1 MSSRE
6 GFDAFVLY
14 MGIKLHFH
22 SKGYDFVKYNGKVKT
37 ANLNSFMKR
46 RDKYHFAKLFRKYK
60 HDLKDFLVANLSVKD
75 VWVGE
80 LLEDTAERTYTEWKK
95 RNQRLFYTFE
105 TEISDLML
113 AYNIQE
119 LLEVQNGQHPVLL
132 KRYMSKKVSLE
143 TISIMD
149 EIIGFRKDWKR
160 LIKEEVIYPDV
171 HLRVEKYQ
179 SFLDY
184 DFKKYKT
191 RLIELCSQ

>member
-22 SKGYDFVKYNGKVKT
+22 SKGYNFVKYNGKVKT

>member
-171 HLRVEKYQ
+171 HLRLEKYQ

>member
-22 SKGYDFVKYNGKVKT
+22 SKGYNFVKYNGKVKT
-37 ANLNSFMKR
+37 ATPNSFMKR
-46 RDKYHFAKLFRKYK
+46 RDKYHFAKLYRTYK
-60 HDLKDFLVANLSVKD
+60 HDLKDFLVANLSIRD

-80 LLEDTAERTYTEWKK
+80 LLEDTASNNYIEWKK

-113 AYNIQE
+113 NYNIQE

-132 KRYMSKKVSLE
+132 KRYMSKHVSLE
-143 TISIMD
+143 TITIMD